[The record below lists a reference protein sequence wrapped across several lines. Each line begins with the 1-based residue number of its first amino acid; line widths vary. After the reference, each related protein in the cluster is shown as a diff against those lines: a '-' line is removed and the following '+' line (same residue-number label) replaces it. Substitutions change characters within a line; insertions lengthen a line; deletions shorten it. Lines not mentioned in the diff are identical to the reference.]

1 MEILKL
7 IRTHAVI
14 PFLYLHDYYNGLN
27 FNNTIGVF
35 IKWTFNYSVVIEIL
49 ASFYC
54 TLKFNNNKKNKQ
66 SYWSFNLKFIY
77 KVDNGTLILIH
88 V

>member
-7 IRTHAVI
+7 IGTQAVI

-35 IKWTFNYSVVIEIL
+35 IK
-49 ASFYC
+49 
-54 TLKFNNNKKNKQ
+54 
-66 SYWSFNLKFIY
+66 
-77 KVDNGTLILIH
+77 
-88 V
+88 

>member
-54 TLKFNNNKKNKQ
+54 TLKFNNKKKINKV
-66 SYWSFNLKFIY
+66 I
-77 KVDNGTLILIH
+77 DRLILNSFIRWTMAP
-88 V
+88 